1 MAKRSARAAG
11 VRFRVKK
18 KIEALNSLSL
28 LGTVVFSCTSSDL
41 NARCSFCFSALLIP
55 PP

>member
-1 MAKRSARAAG
+1 MTKRSAGAAG

-18 KIEALNSLSL
+18 KIEALNSLSS
-28 LGTVVFSCTSSDL
+28 VSVCTSSNL